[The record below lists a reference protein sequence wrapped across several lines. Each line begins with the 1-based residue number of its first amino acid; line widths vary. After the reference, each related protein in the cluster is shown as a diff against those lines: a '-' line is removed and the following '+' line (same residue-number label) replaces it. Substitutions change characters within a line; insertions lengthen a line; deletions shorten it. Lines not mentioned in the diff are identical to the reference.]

1 MPSRSS
7 CCSWCSWYGRRASW
21 ERRWRSVTASA
32 PVAPRASRHA
42 FLGGITGSPRA
53 LAAVALLLVLA
64 LGVPL
69 LHNGYYENLVRGILM
84 FSSMALGWNL
94 IGGYAGYVSFGNV
107 VFFGLGGYTSAVLVQ
122 RGIDSVWVAIPL
134 ALVVAATFAIALGI
148 PILRLKGHY
157 FGIATLGI
165 ALAVQEI
172 VANVDALGGGTGV
185 TLHQSAS
192 YSQYFYA
199 MWLVCAGSLLATWL
213 VARSKFG
220 YALVA
225 IRENE
230 DAAAVLG
237 VNATYFKVAAWA
249 LSGMMAAAAGS
260 VSAYATGFIDPPS
273 AFSVDNNVFPIV
285 MVLLGGIGT
294 VAGPVVGAI
303 LLTAINETLWSHFP
317 QIHTLF
323 FGAVI
328 VVVVLFLP
336 RGLLYLKQRGGM
348 RGFFDALSAY
358 RV

>member
-1 MPSRSS
+1 MAVATAKATPV
-7 CCSWCSWYGRRASW
+7 RR
-21 ERRWRSVTASA
+21 VG
-32 PVAPRASRHA
+32 V
-42 FLGGITGSPRA
+42 GGITGSPLA
-53 LAAVALLLVLA
+53 LQIVVGLLVLA
-64 LGVPL
+64 LAVPL
-69 LHNGYYENLVRGILM
+69 LHNGYYENLFRGILM
-84 FSSMALGWNL
+84 FSAMALGWNL
-94 IGGYAGYVSFGNV
+94 IGGYTGYVSFGNV
-107 VFFGLGGYTSAVLVQ
+107 VFFGLGAYTSAFLALH
-122 RGIDSVWVAIPL
+122 GIENVWVAIPL
-134 ALVVAATFAIALGI
+134 AIVVAALFAIALGV

-185 TLHQSAS
+185 TLHQAAW
-192 YSQYFYA
+192 YSQYYYA
-199 MWLVCAGSLLATWL
+199 MWLVCSGSLLVTWF

-249 LSGMMAAAAGS
+249 ISGMMAAAAGAVFAFS
-260 VSAYATGFIDPPS
+260 TGFIDPPS

-328 VVVVLFLP
+328 VIVVLFLP
-336 RGLLYLKQRGGM
+336 RGLLYLQNARGGV
-348 RGFFDALSAY
+348 RGMIDSLAAY